1 MMEHLNGRIL
11 RMGRN
16 QSFEVRGIDAVI
28 FRLEQEYHDKTK
40 DKDPFLRDWKKFKTI
55 RIEQKTNGLR
65 TITYKPLSDAEK
77 AQLSTRAEQEE
88 YLLNKNKYV
97 LKHLMEKYDINTI
110 NRYIDSCKYRDKLI
124 EYMEEKLNA
133 ETTQSFEGSC

>member
-1 MMEHLNGRIL
+1 
-11 RMGRN
+11 MGRN
-16 QSFEVRGIDAVI
+16 QPFEVRGIDAVI
-28 FRLEQEYHDKTK
+28 FRLEQEYYDKTK

-55 RIEQKTNGLR
+55 RIEQKANGSR

-77 AQLSTRAEQEE
+77 AQLSTKAEQEE

-133 ETTQSFEGSC
+133 ETAQSFEGSC

>member
-1 MMEHLNGRIL
+1 MA
-11 RMGRN
+11 RN
-16 QSFEVRGIDAVI
+16 QPFEVRGIDAVI

-55 RIEQKTNGLR
+55 RIEQKTNGSR

-88 YLLNKNKYV
+88 YLLDKNKYV

-110 NRYIDSCKYRDKLI
+110 NRYINSCKYRDKLI

>member
-1 MMEHLNGRIL
+1 
-11 RMGRN
+11 MGRN
-16 QSFEVRGIDAVI
+16 QPFEVRGIDAVI

-55 RIEQKTNGLR
+55 RIEQKTNGSR

-88 YLLNKNKYV
+88 YLYV

-133 ETTQSFEGSC
+133 ETTQPLEGSC

>member
-1 MMEHLNGRIL
+1 
-11 RMGRN
+11 MGRN
-16 QSFEVRGIDAVI
+16 QPFEVRGIDAVI

-40 DKDPFLRDWKKFKTI
+40 DKDPFLFKTI
-55 RIEQKTNGLR
+55 RIEQKTNGSR

>member
-1 MMEHLNGRIL
+1 
-11 RMGRN
+11 MGRN
-16 QSFEVRGIDAVI
+16 QPFEVRGIDAVI
-28 FRLEQEYHDKTK
+28 FRLEQEYYDKTK

-55 RIEQKTNGLR
+55 RIEQKANGSR

-77 AQLSTRAEQEE
+77 AQLSTKAEQKE